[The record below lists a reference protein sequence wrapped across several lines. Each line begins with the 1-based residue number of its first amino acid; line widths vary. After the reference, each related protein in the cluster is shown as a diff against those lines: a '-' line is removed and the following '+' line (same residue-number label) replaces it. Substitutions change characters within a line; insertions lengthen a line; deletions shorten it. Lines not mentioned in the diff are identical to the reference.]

1 MSAPIHAVSPW
12 AGLLGTEAWRLPK
25 SGAVSI
31 VVEGQRVTNA
41 RQIRA
46 LMLAQAEPDDP
57 DDIQS
62 ALARAALLIKQLH
75 AAKDAARYQ
84 RRKQDPEFL
93 AKRKAY
99 AERTRAERA
108 EWKRQYDAKNK
119 ALQRAQKTAWARRKR
134 AQDPAASNA
143 ASKAWYEANREQ
155 VLAKKK
161 AQRQAANADQLV
173 QGKRQSRE
181 QDKEQRCA

>member
-1 MSAPIHAVSPW
+1 MSGSIKTVSPW

-25 SGAVSI
+25 SCAVSI
-31 VVEGQRVTNA
+31 VVEGQRVTDA
-41 RQIRA
+41 RQIKA

-62 ALARAALLIKQLH
+62 ALARAAVLIKQLH

-84 RRKQDPEFL
+84 RRKQDPEFV

-108 EWKRQYDAKNK
+108 EWKRQYDAKHYEQ
-119 ALQRAQKTAWARRKR
+119 QRAQKTAWARRKR
-134 AQDPAASNA
+134 AEDPAASNA
-143 ASKAWYEANREQ
+143 ASKAWYDRNREQ
-155 VLAKKK
+155 VLAKKR
-161 AQRQAANADQLV
+161 AQRQAANADQLRP
-173 QGKRQSRE
+173 G
-181 QDKEQRCA
+181 KEQQCA